1 MREASV
7 GHQCPECVAEG
18 QRTQRPARTAFGG
31 GRAGQQGYGT
41 KALIG
46 LNVLFALLAAIS
58 GGMDS
63 LVGGGWGGLLGGSTP
78 LHIWGALVPQPTTFV
93 DANGVVIEQVAG
105 VSGGEYYRLV
115 TSMFLHYGILH
126 LALNMWALWI
136 LGRNLESALGPL
148 RFGVLYLLSGLGGG
162 VAVYYL
168 STQHGETAG
177 ASGAIFGLFAAL
189 FVVLRRL
196 GRDASSIIPILVI
209 NLVFTFTVPGISWQG
224 HIGGMITGGIVAA
237 ILAYAPRA
245 NRNVVQAVGCAVV
258 LVALV
263 GLVLARTV
271 ALTA

>member
-1 MREASV
+1 
-7 GHQCPECVAEG
+7 
-18 QRTQRPARTAFGG
+18 
-31 GRAGQQGYGT
+31 
-41 KALIG
+41 
-46 LNVLFALLAAIS
+46 
-58 GGMDS
+58 
-63 LVGGGWGGLLGGSTP
+63 
-78 LHIWGALVPQPTTFV
+78 
-93 DANGVVIEQVAG
+93 
-105 VSGGEYYRLV
+105 
-115 TSMFLHYGILH
+115 
-126 LALNMWALWI
+126 MWALWI

-245 NRNVVQAVGCAVV
+245 NRNVVQAVGCVVV

-263 GLVLARTV
+263 GLVLARTI